1 MRDYRE
7 IIKGWRIIYKG
18 GNIMAEQTKEVYEQE
33 MVVLGRIFIGFLF
46 GVGSLLSLWFLS
58 GLLYV
63 ILR

>member
-1 MRDYRE
+1 
-7 IIKGWRIIYKG
+7 
-18 GNIMAEQTKEVYEQE
+18 MAEQTKEVYEQE